1 MKKKLVTRY
10 CLFVAALL
18 LLIIIPITNAAPAAQ
33 LVSQFNL
40 TSDKTATPVT
50 YTFFAEPASG
60 TLKFHELFS
69 PNGVEAHIT
78 IPVDSKEG
86 PAEVQL
92 KFDSQFVTAYF
103 PQNGT
108 IILQI
113 DRKTLDCCSLYSFA
127 IKDGQL
133 TVAIGNK
140 TNTVN
145 NISAFTGSLVSQ
157 SVSGKAAVYK

>member
-1 MKKKLVTRY
+1 
-10 CLFVAALL
+10 VAALL

-40 TSDKTATPVT
+40 TSDRTATPVT
-50 YTFFAEPASG
+50 YTFFTEPASG

-69 PNGVEAHIT
+69 PNGIEAYIT
-78 IPVDSKEG
+78 ILVNSKEG
-86 PAEVQL
+86 PVEVQL
-92 KFDSQFVTAYF
+92 RFDRQFVTVYF
-103 PQNGT
+103 PQSGT

-140 TNTVN
+140 TNTID
-145 NISAFTGSLVSQ
+145 NISAFTGSFVSQ

>member
-1 MKKKLVTRY
+1 MKKGLVTKY

-18 LLIIIPITNAAPAAQ
+18 LLIIIPITNAAPAVQ

-40 TSDKTATPVT
+40 TSDKTATPIN

-69 PNGVEAHIT
+69 PMGVEAHISV
-78 IPVDSKEG
+78 PVESKEG

-92 KFDSQFVTAYF
+92 KFNSQFVTAYF
-103 PQNGT
+103 PQSGT

-140 TNTVN
+140 TNTVD